1 MLNVLCL
8 KYGTKYSADYVNKL
22 YNMTQRHLTVP
33 HRFVCFTEDSAGLN
47 PNIEI
52 KSLPHNSSI
61 KGWWWK
67 TYLFKSDHF
76 AQGDINL
83 FFDLDI
89 VIVNN
94 IDKLVSH
101 STDPF
106 VGFEDPGKIYSRTSK
121 LNSSVM
127 RWNSGQ
133 YSNIWDNYI
142 SDPRQALGLHGD
154 QDWIWKLNS
163 QHIKFFP
170 DSWIKSYKWQVRK
183 HNELCRVGS
192 VQKFKDI
199 RSPELDPETS
209 ILVFHGTPNPE
220 HVQDPIVV
228 DNWQ

>member
-33 HRFVCFTEDSAGLN
+33 HRFVCFTEDSTGLN
-47 PNIEI
+47 TNIEI
-52 KSLPHNSSI
+52 RSLPHDSSI

-67 TYLFKSDHF
+67 TYLFKADHF
-76 AQGDINL
+76 DKGDINL

-94 IDKLVSH
+94 IDKLV
-101 STDPF
+101 TYPGTF
-106 VGFEDPGKIYSRTSK
+106 LGFEDPGKIYSRTSR

-127 RWNSGQ
+127 RWTTGE
-133 YSNIWDNYI
+133 YSDIWQTYLTD
-142 SDPRQALGLHGD
+142 RQQSRGLHGD
-154 QDWIWKLNS
+154 QDWIWRLHQNA
-163 QHIKFFP
+163 IAFYP
-170 DSWIKSYKWQVRK
+170 DKWIQSYKWQVRS
-183 HNELCRVGS
+183 HSELQRFGA
-192 VQKFKDI
+192 VQKFKEVRNPAI
-199 RSPELDPETS
+199 NSETS

-220 HVQDPIVV
+220 DVEDPIIV

>member
-33 HRFVCFTEDSAGLN
+33 HRFVCFTENSTGLN

-52 KSLPHNSSI
+52 RSLPHDSSI

-67 TYLFKSDHF
+67 TFLFKADHF
-76 AQGDINL
+76 AKGDVNL

-94 IDKLVSH
+94 IDKLVTH
-101 STDPF
+101 PGTF
-106 VGFEDPGKIYSRTSK
+106 LGFEDPGKIYSRTSR

-127 RWNSGQ
+127 RWSSGE
-133 YSNIWDNYI
+133 YSDIWQTYLTD
-142 SDPRQALGLHGD
+142 RQQSRGLHGD
-154 QDWIWKLNS
+154 QDWIWRLHQNA
-163 QHIKFFP
+163 IAFYP
-170 DSWIKSYKWQVRK
+170 DKWIQSYKWQVRS
-183 HNELCRVGS
+183 HSELQRFGA
-192 VQKFKDI
+192 VQKFKDVKNPTI
-199 RSPELDPETS
+199 DPETS

-220 HVQDPIVV
+220 DVEDPVIV